1 MTYMDPITDDTLS
14 DLVQK
19 REKLERILP
28 KNDKIR
34 ILLLKKIDN
43 LKRR

>member
-1 MTYMDPITDDTLS
+1 MTYMDPITDDTLP